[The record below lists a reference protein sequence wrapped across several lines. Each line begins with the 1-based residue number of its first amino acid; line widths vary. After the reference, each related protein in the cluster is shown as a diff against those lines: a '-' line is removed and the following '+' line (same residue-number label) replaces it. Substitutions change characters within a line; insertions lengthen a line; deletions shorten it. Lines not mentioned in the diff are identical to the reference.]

1 MISAKT
7 LVLLCLAAVASMASG
22 AQQNMVGGNG
32 LCASPGSLGPNA
44 LAGAYTP
51 VDDPD
56 DDSTI
61 LDVAELGSMN
71 YLKRQSLQSSLD
83 KRIIRICRPRAVDVL
98 DTVEVDA
105 ACSQIVAGT
114 NYKVKST
121 FEIPCSRGAVKRLPA
136 GVSLVRTIITEAYE
150 TLDGDLDVKEVYA
163 AEE

>member
-7 LVLLCLAAVASMASG
+7 LVLLCLAAVASSASG
-22 AQQNMVGGNG
+22 ADQMVGGNG

-61 LDVAELGSMN
+61 FDVAELGSMA
-71 YLKRQSLQSSLD
+71 YLKKQNLQSSLD
-83 KRIIRICRPRAVDVL
+83 KRIIRICRPKTIKVL
-98 DTVEVDA
+98 ETVEVDA

-121 FEIPCSRGAVKRLPA
+121 FEIPCSRGAVKKLPA
-136 GVSLVRTIITEAYE
+136 GVSLDRTIITEAYE
-150 TLDGDLDVKEVYA
+150 SLDGDLDLKEVYA